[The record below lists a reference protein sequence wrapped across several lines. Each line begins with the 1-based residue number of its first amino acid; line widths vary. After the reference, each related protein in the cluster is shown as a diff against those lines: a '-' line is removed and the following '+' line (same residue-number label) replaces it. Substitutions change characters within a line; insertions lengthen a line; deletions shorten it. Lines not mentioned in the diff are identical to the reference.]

1 MVEVD
6 FRCDDKYALNSVAF
20 STTPWCGVKFHGR
33 AAGKIIVTSICGVS
47 APSAQ
52 LQSLW
57 FLAHLELGWCG
68 HCGDIPTVL
77 RYVGTSAKGDGPAR
91 RLDAFLVL
99 HVSVT

>member
-57 FLAHLELGWCG
+57 FLAHLELGGAAISPQCER
-68 HCGDIPTVL
+68 
-77 RYVGTSAKGDGPAR
+77 RYFGQRRRPCPAR

-99 HVSVT
+99 HVSVSSF